1 MMAWLAGKQNMDIN
15 WQTGRSSL
23 PVLAKKSFQISGA
36 FSMLALPSGLTA
48 MPREIAIALCSL
60 AAACILAF
68 GLAAIVSSH

>member
-1 MMAWLAGKQNMDIN
+1 
-15 WQTGRSSL
+15 
-23 PVLAKKSFQISGA
+23 
-36 FSMLALPSGLTA
+36 